1 MSPSNRRAL
10 ARGLASSCVVA
21 LLTLPA
27 VARAGEIQLAGGPGA
42 YASSWRGDG
51 TFGQALK
58 VGYRFADRVAIDSIG
73 RLGYGTVDQRVITYL
88 SVGGTIYG
96 RLGSARPYLRL
107 AAVHQHEEP
116 APGVRADPYGTVF
129 GVGDGIRHRAGFG
142 SSLGVDYPIQRTKT
156 GIEVTL
162 GIDTSG
168 VWFPDP
174 RGPKVYAG
182 GALWLG
188 VNLGL

>member
-1 MSPSNRRAL
+1 MSPSTRRAL
-10 ARGLASSCVVA
+10 ARGLSAFFVLAAVTTPA
-21 LLTLPA
+21 LA
-27 VARAGEIQLAGGPGA
+27 HAGEVQLAGGPGA

-58 VGYRFADRVAIDSIG
+58 VGYRFADLVAIDSIG
-73 RLGYGTVDQRVITYL
+73 RLGYCTVDERVITYL
-88 SVGGTIYG
+88 SVGGTLYG
-96 RLGSARPYLRL
+96 RLGPVRPYLRL
-107 AAVHQHEEP
+107 AFVHQHEEP
-116 APGVRADPYGTVF
+116 SPGVRADPYGTVF

-142 SSLGVDYPIQRTKT
+142 SSLGVDYPIQKTKS
-156 GIEVTL
+156 GVEVTV

-174 RGPKVYAG
+174 RGPKLYAG

-188 VNLGL
+188 LNLGL